1 MEKKKL
7 GSIRDDDKQLSSS
20 LGDVT
25 QRVCSD
31 LENKWKAESIGDF
44 SGHAEITTRNCTS
57 RDVGSVVTPKQLIDY
72 SIRNTPGL
80 CRPSKQSVDHLS
92 SGGDV
97 QHNLNN
103 RIWFTARLL
112 VFDTSDIIQEE
123 KQSKYASDMDWT
135 NSISSFALRSFIGI
149 GFPSDST
156 WALYEDHKTGV
167 SSKPLPFLRRSMYHC
182 VWGSR
187 CGQTYLPE
195 VDLFPGAILFVRYS
209 DEYKA
214 PTPLRKFLH
223 YTGNVLRILIT
234 GVDRSAKRKAIES
247 EFSRQKVP
255 EDQWFSVIAK
265 LHVARLLVRPR
276 HLMQLFKLQCLW
288 RQDLRKRSSPV
299 EAYLNLG
306 LHYRNA
312 MKDIKQYI
320 KSQENR
326 QNNTTASATNNIS
339 KQNELVMDQKS
350 VRKILENG
358 LIWFRLS
365 EVDKQENMDLLW
377 EALEAYSGFNGIPHF
392 TDYISLVFG
401 ELPEVHRTLV
411 RKVFLKMDPNRF
423 GHIKL
428 LDIKRFYNAPKWAV
442 YQLGSDIAH
451 SQLDLLSIFERTTN
465 TPNRL
470 EYTEFENYYQAVSI
484 ALGECPLDRLKS
496 DATYV
501 DLFSLLPSS
510 ECAQNY
516 FMDQEADDGCDTFK
530 QLIQD
535 AWCM

>member
-1 MEKKKL
+1 MTNTDVPKLCLDNASNSEDEAVYTAAKGENHSSSSGSTVSWGTESLADSCRNSFRRPAVYPPWATHLPLDSSFSQMEKKKL

-306 LHYRNA
+306 LIIE
-312 MKDIKQYI
+312 MQ
-320 KSQENR
+320 
-326 QNNTTASATNNIS
+326 
-339 KQNELVMDQKS
+339 
-350 VRKILENG
+350 
-358 LIWFRLS
+358 
-365 EVDKQENMDLLW
+365 
-377 EALEAYSGFNGIPHF
+377 
-392 TDYISLVFG
+392 
-401 ELPEVHRTLV
+401 
-411 RKVFLKMDPNRF
+411 
-423 GHIKL
+423 
-428 LDIKRFYNAPKWAV
+428 
-442 YQLGSDIAH
+442 
-451 SQLDLLSIFERTTN
+451 
-465 TPNRL
+465 
-470 EYTEFENYYQAVSI
+470 
-484 ALGECPLDRLKS
+484 
-496 DATYV
+496 
-501 DLFSLLPSS
+501 
-510 ECAQNY
+510 
-516 FMDQEADDGCDTFK
+516 
-530 QLIQD
+530 
-535 AWCM
+535 